1 MENQKII
8 VVGAGIG
15 GLATALGLLRAGH
28 VVRVYEQARELGEVG
43 AGLTITPNGGKA
55 LAWLGLGPAL
65 DSILS
70 EPESGAIRHFATGE
84 LLVPLLAEDA
94 RGRYGGPLGH
104 VHRADLHAALVR
116 AVRAIDPD
124 CIEAGRELVGLRQ
137 DGDAVLASFADGGQD
152 SARLLVGCDGVR
164 SRVRELLF
172 GDGGAQFAGFVAW
185 RGLIRSDSLPEPM
198 RSPPLAMW
206 LGPGRMFMRYRLRGG
221 ELFNYVATAR
231 LDTWAEEGWS
241 VRDSVEGLLER
252 FGHFEPTVIEAIR
265 ATPPDRLFRWGI
277 FGRRP
282 LEHWSVGG
290 ATLLGDAAHGMPPF
304 LGQGA
309 VAALEDAVVLA
320 RCVTAAASPT
330 EALQRYEQARIGRAN
345 GMMQA
350 AHACGPLYHA
360 DEPMAQVAALGKSM
374 AEQRRLY
381 DYDAA
386 TTPV

>member
-1 MENQKII
+1 MERQNII
-8 VVGAGIG
+8 VIGAGIG
-15 GLATALGLLRAGH
+15 GLAAALGLLRAGH
-28 VVRVYEQARELGEVG
+28 SVRVYEQARALGEVG
-43 AGLTITPNGGKA
+43 AGLTITPNGSKA
-55 LAWLGLGPAL
+55 LAWLGLGPEL
-65 DSILS
+65 DGIIS
-70 EPESGAIRHFATGE
+70 EPESGAIRHYATGE
-84 LLVPLLAEDA
+84 LLVPLLADDA
-94 RGRYGGPLGH
+94 RGRYGGALGH
-104 VHRADLHAALVR
+104 VHRSDLHAELVR
-116 AVRAIDPD
+116 AVRAVDANS
-124 CIEAGRELVGLRQ
+124 IEAGRELTGLSQ
-137 DGDAVLASFADGGQD
+137 EGEGIVATFADGGQ
-152 SARLLVGCDGVR
+152 SHGQLLVGCDGVR

-172 GDGGAQFAGFVAW
+172 GDGGAVFAGFVAW
-185 RGLIRSDSLPEPM
+185 RGLVRGDALPESM

-206 LGPGRMFMRYRLRGG
+206 LGPGRMFMRYRLRRG

-241 VRDSVEGLLER
+241 VPDTLDGLLAR
-252 FGHFEPTVIEAIR
+252 FGHFEPAVVEAIR

-282 LEHWSVGG
+282 LERWSAGA

-320 RCVTAAASPT
+320 RCVSAAAT
-330 EALQRYEQARIGRAN
+330 IAEALQRYDQARVGRAN

-360 DEPMAQVAALGKSM
+360 DDPAAQVAALGRSM
-374 AEQRRLY
+374 GEQRKLY
-381 DYDAA
+381 EYDAA